1 MCALNAKLTIN
12 SVKRMQK
19 ERIVITLYSQFCC
32 EIHEKIDFNLNK
44 KNLEKIGLFK

>member
-1 MCALNAKLTIN
+1 MN
-12 SVKRMQK
+12 
-19 ERIVITLYSQFCC
+19 IVITLYSQFCC